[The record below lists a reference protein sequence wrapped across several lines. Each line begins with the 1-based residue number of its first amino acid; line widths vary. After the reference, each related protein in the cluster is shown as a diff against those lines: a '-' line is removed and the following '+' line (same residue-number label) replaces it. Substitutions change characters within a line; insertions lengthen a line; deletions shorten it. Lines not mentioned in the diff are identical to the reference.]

1 MAAVSD
7 SSTVFMLSMDGRRE
21 AFVVTNSEV
30 TLGEMQKQV
39 LALFEKTPETWVSLI
54 MESVTYT
61 LPESQPLLL
70 AEDGDVLETVFYS
83 NRTPNSVELNFRMEE
98 QAVLMVVE
106 RTMALRDVQETLCR
120 AFRQRFPLMCASVV
134 CAGTSFDEFNDMP
147 FVGAEEGDEIPVS
160 FSTTSDMYFFD
171 KIFRRGAQRPSSDPF
186 GFLDD
191 SLE

>member
-1 MAAVSD
+1 M
-7 SSTVFMLSMDGRRE
+7 SMDGRRE
-21 AFVVTNSEV
+21 AFVVTNSEI

-70 AEDGDVLETVFYS
+70 AEDGDVLETVYYT
-83 NRTPNSVELNFRMEE
+83 NRTPNSVELKFRMEE

-120 AFRQRFPLMCASVV
+120 AF
-134 CAGTSFDEFNDMP
+134 
-147 FVGAEEGDEIPVS
+147 
-160 FSTTSDMYFFD
+160 
-171 KIFRRGAQRPSSDPF
+171 
-186 GFLDD
+186 
-191 SLE
+191 